1 MRKMAT
7 KPKSVSANGTDFEYI
22 RMYYEH
28 QYERVAK
35 NEESRLTIT
44 NYVLTV
50 SALAFT
56 FGYQNT
62 AQLTIINGIGLPLIV
77 LLVNIFALLYI
88 ERTTE
93 FAKAH
98 QDRARAIL
106 EVYAPE
112 LYELNQKY
120 TWRKGNFLR
129 TKRGMQKGIHFLLI
143 LVAFMPIAI
152 YIYQFV
158 K

>member
-1 MRKMAT
+1 MAQKIKST
-7 KPKSVSANGTDFEYI
+7 KTEQNDADFV

-28 QYERVAK
+28 QYDTMTKHED
-35 NEESRLTIT
+35 NRLAMT

-56 FGYQNT
+56 FGYQNA
-62 AQLTIINGIGLPLIV
+62 AQISIITGIGLPTIII
-77 LLVNIFALLYI
+77 LVNIFAILYI
-88 ERTTE
+88 ERTAD
-93 FAKAH
+93 FMKVH

-106 EVYAPE
+106 EIYAPE
-112 LYELNQKY
+112 LKKINEKL

-143 LVAFMPIAI
+143 LVALIPVAV
-152 YIYQFV
+152 YLLQFI
-158 K
+158 